1 MLAGLWQ
8 KSPDMAEANHPA
20 PNPLEKPI
28 GPETNVHPLR
38 RQLAFVTVGDEVK
51 VGTAGK
57 MVAKITPTAAMHV
70 PPFLR
75 WLSGTPCAG
84 KWVGADHIA
93 SYLYPEFCAVH
104 GLEPKPLQTV
114 LKHLKEHA
122 RKRSRDVQTGAGA
135 NARRVQYFI
144 PRCTR
149 IKPGSI
155 EAQIVA
161 REQRAAAA

>member
-1 MLAGLWQ
+1 MIRGRHMLTGLWQ
-8 KSPDMAEANHPA
+8 KSPDIAEANHPD
-20 PNPLEKPI
+20 PNPLEKPT

-38 RQLAFVTVGDEVK
+38 RQLAFVTVGDEVR

-70 PPFLR
+70 PPF
-75 WLSGTPCAG
+75 
-84 KWVGADHIA
+84 HI
-93 SYLYPEFCAVH
+93 
-104 GLEPKPLQTV
+104 LEPKPLQTV

-135 NARRVQYFI
+135 IARRVQYFI